1 MVSERRQGLVWVL
14 APVVTLFL
22 ISIIF
27 LIRWY
32 PLYDEG
38 KNFITLTQISASV
51 DELES
56 SAERLSNN
64 YQVVAGDLNLPIIRW
79 FTKLFGVDFG
89 EIESEISAVIS
100 SAPQLLGYN
109 YPQQYLVVTQN
120 SAEARGTG
128 GILGALAIV
137 EVDKGKFR
145 ILQANSNVI
154 FPSERRTPIE
164 MPEEFVAIYGYDPG
178 IFQNS
183 NLSPHFPY
191 GAEIW
196 MALWERKYGGSL
208 DGVIAVDPIALSY
221 ILDATGPVNL
231 ENGEV
236 LTSENVVYKTLAQAY
251 KRFEDDNFARKEYLV
266 NMMKSVFVKLEKREF
281 GILDF
286 AHATKLGILDNRIL
300 VYSRDVATQQKLAN
314 TKLAGHM
321 SLDPNNE
328 FRAVIKN
335 TDASKLDY
343 YLDRDVK
350 IESVSCQD
358 DAVSRITVKVTNTLQ
373 SGEDL
378 PAYVLT
384 RADRG
389 KPADYVKG
397 QHRFELFL
405 YGPTFSSFLRG
416 SRMSEGELGGL
427 GVERNR
433 PVLVTD
439 IDLKPGQSEVV
450 SAEFRG
456 GSGPITFIEQPL
468 VRNTSLEIIDLCE
481 YVKVANQ

>member
-1 MVSERRQGLVWVL
+1 MISSKRRVLLGIL
-14 APVVTLFL
+14 APLGA
-22 ISIIF
+22 IF
-27 LIRWY
+27 LVVGIFFVRWY
-32 PLYDEG
+32 PLYGEG
-38 KNFITLTQISASV
+38 KNFIALTESGAPLAEI
-51 DELES
+51 ES
-56 SAERLSNN
+56 SAERLADN
-64 YQVVAGDLNLPIIRW
+64 YDVVAGDLKLPVIRW
-79 FTKLFGVDFG
+79 FIRLANLDFA
-89 EIESEISAVIS
+89 EIDKEISAVIS
-100 SAPQLLGYN
+100 GAPQLLGYL

-137 EVDKGKFR
+137 EFDKGKLKV
-145 ILQANSNVI
+145 LQANSNII

-164 MPEEFVAIYGYDPG
+164 MPEEFVALYGNDPG

-208 DGVIAVDPIALSY
+208 DGVIAVDPTALSY
-221 ILDATGPVNL
+221 ILESTGPVRL
-231 ENGEV
+231 EDGEV
-236 LTSENVVYKTLAQAY
+236 ITSENVVYKTLSEAY
-251 KRFEDDNFARKEYLV
+251 KRFEDDNFERKEYLV
-266 NMMKSVFVKLEKREF
+266 RMMRAVFTKIEKQKFKRLE
-281 GILDF
+281 F
-286 AHATKLGILDNRIL
+286 AHQIERAILANRLL
-300 VYSRDVATQQKLAN
+300 VYSRDVATQQKIAP
-314 TKLAGHM
+314 TRLAGHM

-343 YLDRDVK
+343 YLDREVK
-350 IESVSCQD
+350 IESLACQG
-358 DAVSRITVKVTNTLQ
+358 VTLSRISVKVTHTLEN
-373 SGEDL
+373 GEGL

-389 KPADYVKG
+389 KPVDYVKG

-405 YGPTFSSFLRG
+405 YGPTFSSFSGG
-416 SRMSEGELGGL
+416 SRSGKGKLGGL

-439 IDLKPGQSEVV
+439 IDLKPGQSEVI

-456 GSGPITFIEQPL
+456 GFGAITFIDQPL
-468 VRNTSLEIIDLCE
+468 VRESSVEIIDLCSFA
-481 YVKVANQ
+481 KAG

>member
-1 MVSERRQGLVWVL
+1 MVSKRRQGLVWVL
-14 APVVTLFL
+14 APTISLFL
-22 ISIIF
+22 LLITF

-32 PLYDEG
+32 PFYDEG
-38 KNFITLTQISASV
+38 KHFISLTQISSSV

-56 SAERLSNN
+56 SAERLSKK

-79 FTKLFGVDFG
+79 FSKLFGVDFG
-89 EIESEISAVIS
+89 EIKREISVVIS
-100 SAPQLLGYN
+100 SAPQLLGYS

-128 GILGALAIV
+128 GILGALAII

-196 MALWERKYGGSL
+196 MALWERKYGGRL
-208 DGVIAVDPIALSY
+208 DGVIAVDPTALSF
-221 ILDATGPVNL
+221 ILKSTGPVKL
-231 ENGEV
+231 DDGEV
-236 LTSENVVYKTLAQAY
+236 ITSKNVVYKTLSEAY
-251 KRFEDDNFARKEYLV
+251 QRFEDDNVARKEYLV
-266 NMMKSVFVKLEKREF
+266 RMMKAVFAKIERREF
-281 GILDF
+281 EELIF
-286 AHATKLGILDNRIL
+286 AHQIKRAILANRLL
-300 VYSRDVATQQKLAN
+300 VYSRDVATQKKLAP

-321 SLDPNNE
+321 SLNPNNE

-343 YLDRDVK
+343 YIERSVK
-350 IESVSCQD
+350 IESVECNNESLG
-358 DAVSRITVKVTNTLQ
+358 RITVTVRNVLE
-373 SGEDL
+373 SGEGL

-384 RADRG
+384 RADKG
-389 KPADYVKG
+389 KPSDYVKG

-405 YGPTFSSFLRG
+405 YGPTFSSFSGGARSG
-416 SRMSEGELGGL
+416 SGELGGV

-439 IDLKPGQSEVV
+439 IDLKPGETEVV

-456 GSGPITFIEQPL
+456 GSGKITYVEQPL
-468 VRNTSLEIIDLCE
+468 VRDSSIEIIDLCSAS
-481 YVKVANQ
+481 KAG